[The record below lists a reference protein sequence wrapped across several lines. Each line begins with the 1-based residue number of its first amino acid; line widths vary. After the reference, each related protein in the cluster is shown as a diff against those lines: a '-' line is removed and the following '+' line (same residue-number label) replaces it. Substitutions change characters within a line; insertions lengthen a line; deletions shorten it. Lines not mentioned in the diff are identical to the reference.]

1 VRVNSNNQTL
11 ILAGEA
17 IPRRDV
23 GSSSAEAFGLSGGRP
38 LTIVATPADD
48 PRLLTQG
55 TFAGNASA
63 AVGESTSSFITISSY
78 QNTLLRSSTVS
89 RGAPF
94 NAAHAYARTQ
104 DLTNSAPRAAIIDT
118 YA

>member
-1 VRVNSNNQTL
+1 MNSDNQTL

-23 GSSSAEAFGLSGGRP
+23 GSFPADALGPSGGRR
-38 LTIVATPADD
+38 LTIVATPVDD

-55 TFAGNASA
+55 NFAGNANA
-63 AVGESTSSFITISSY
+63 AAGASTSSLITITPY
-78 QNTLLRSSTVS
+78 ENTLLRSGTAS
-89 RGAPF
+89 RSASF
-94 NAAHAYARTQ
+94 NAADAYARTQ
-104 DLTNSAPRAAIIDT
+104 DLTNGVPRTAIIDT

>member
-1 VRVNSNNQTL
+1 MNSDNQTL

-23 GSSSAEAFGLSGGRP
+23 GSSSTDALGLSGGRR

-48 PRLLTQG
+48 PPLLTQG
-55 TFAGNASA
+55 TFAGNANA
-63 AVGESTSSFITISSY
+63 AVPEPTSSLITITPY
-78 QNTLLRSSTVS
+78 QNTLLRSSTVP
-89 RGAPF
+89 RGASF

-104 DLTNSAPRAAIIDT
+104 DLMNSAPRTAIIDT

>member
-1 VRVNSNNQTL
+1 VNSDNQTL

-23 GSSSAEAFGLSGGRP
+23 GSSSADALGLSGARR

-48 PRLLTQG
+48 PPLLTQG
-55 TFAGNASA
+55 TFAGNANA
-63 AVGESTSSFITISSY
+63 AVPESTTSLITITPY
-78 QNTLLRSSTVS
+78 HNTLLRSSAVP
-89 RGAPF
+89 RGASF
-94 NAAHAYARTQ
+94 NAAHAYALTQ
-104 DLTNSAPRAAIIDT
+104 DLTNSAPRTAIIDT